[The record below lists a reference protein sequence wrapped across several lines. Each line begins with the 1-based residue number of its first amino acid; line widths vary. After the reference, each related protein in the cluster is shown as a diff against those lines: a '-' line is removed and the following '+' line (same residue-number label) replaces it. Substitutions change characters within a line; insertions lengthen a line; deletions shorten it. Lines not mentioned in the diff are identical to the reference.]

1 MVKRLFDMVLAA
13 VGLIFASAVLLP
25 ALIAIWLQDFRSP
38 FYVAPRVGKGGRMFR
53 MIKLRSMVTNADQA
67 GGDSTSANADQAG
80 GDSTSANDD
89 RITPVGH
96 IIRACKLDELSQLW
110 NVLVGD
116 MSLVGPRPNV
126 VNETDRYTPVEKG
139 LLSVRPGITDIS
151 SIVFSDEGRILADS
165 ADPDLDYNRLIRPW
179 KSRLGILYIENRS
192 LALDFALIAVTAVA
206 ILSRRT
212 ALKLVDRILASI
224 DAPPDIRTLSRR
236 ESRLLPTPPPGA
248 DRPVIAADLYGPGAV
263 A

>member
-53 MIKLRSMVTNADQA
+53 MIKLRSMVT
-67 GGDSTSANADQAG
+67 NADQAG